1 MEQNE
6 ILKRVLI
13 DLYGYEPK
21 PYHLE
26 VIRLACSMEETSES
40 IEFVRKRNEDRQQEL
55 NKKLQDLQTL
65 NK

>member
-1 MEQNE
+1 MEQNK

-26 VIRLACSMEETSES
+26 VIRLACSMEETAES

-55 NKKLQDLQTL
+55 NKKLSDLQTL
-65 NK
+65 K

>member
-6 ILKRVLI
+6 ILKWVLI

-26 VIRLACSMEETSES
+26 VIRLACSMEDTAES

-55 NKKLQDLQTL
+55 NKKLSDLKTL

>member
-1 MEQNE
+1 MEQNK
-6 ILKRVLI
+6 ILRRVLI

-26 VIRLACSMEETSES
+26 VIRLACSMEDTAES

-55 NKKLQDLQTL
+55 NKKMSDLQTL
-65 NK
+65 VK